1 MKPFDSFLAPQLH
14 EFLCYRESLGYETE
28 RRTYRLRAFD
38 RYLKQT
44 AADWSSFQPAFFLR
58 MRTDLNKQPAY
69 TNKIL
74 TTVRVFFQFLIR
86 RGYAEENPLQDIPPV
101 KENTTIPFI
110 FSPDQTHQLLAALC
124 KTIRTTH
131 QSAFL
136 IDLAVYLA
144 ILLLARCGLRISE
157 PLRLLKHH
165 YRTDDGTLYIEKTK
179 FKKHRLIPIPK
190 TAITEIDNYLS
201 VRKQLRPH
209 EQNPYLLA
217 GKHYQPLKVDQV
229 RYRFH
234 QAVKDIGLEQQRK
247 TVGNMTFNPPVP
259 HALRHSFAINTLKR
273 IIERGDSPQDALHV
287 LAAYLG
293 HVNYRCTA
301 VYLKIADAQS
311 RNNLY
316 DFTIWQDW
324 KL

>member
-1 MKPFDSFLAPQLH
+1 
-14 EFLCYRESLGYETE
+14 
-28 RRTYRLRAFD
+28 
-38 RYLKQT
+38 
-44 AADWSSFQPAFFLR
+44 
-58 MRTDLNKQPAY
+58 MRTDLNKQPAH

-74 TTVRVFFQFLIR
+74 TIVRVFFQFLIR
-86 RGYAEENPLQDIPPV
+86 RGYLEENPLRDIPPV

-110 FSPDQTHQLLAALC
+110 FSPEQTHQLLAAVC
-124 KTIRTTH
+124 KRIRTS
-131 QSAFL
+131 QSSFL
-136 IDLAVYLA
+136 IDLAIYQALV
-144 ILLLARCGLRISE
+144 LLAHCGLRISE

-190 TAITEIDNYLS
+190 TTITQIDNYLS

-209 EQNPYLLA
+209 DQNPYLLA
-217 GKHYQPLKVDQV
+217 GKNQRPLNDDQV
-229 RYRFH
+229 RYLFH
-234 QAVKDIGLEQQRK
+234 QAVRDIGLQQQRK

-259 HALRHSFAINTLKR
+259 HGLRHSFAINTLIN

-293 HVNYRCTA
+293 HVNYLCTA
-301 VYLKIADAQS
+301 VYLRIADAQS

-324 KL
+324 KI